1 MKFKAFEAK
10 NGLNINHRKE
20 SKFSKEFTVL
30 VNGRNY
36 DGKPCLHELI
46 QLRIYWTDSRAYAC
60 IWIHGGKNKFYASGS
75 GFAGGYGYHKESAA
89 TEEAL
94 TSAGIVIDYR
104 DSISGR
110 GESAME
116 SALMAIARK
125 LGYRKAHICKA
136 HG

>member
-60 IWIHGGKNKFYASGS
+60 IWIHGGRINFTPVVQDLREGMD
-75 GFAGGYGYHKESAA
+75 
-89 TEEAL
+89 T
-94 TSAGIVIDYR
+94 T
-104 DSISGR
+104 
-110 GESAME
+110 
-116 SALMAIARK
+116 
-125 LGYRKAHICKA
+125 RKARQPKKH
-136 HG
+136 

>member
-10 NGLNINHRKE
+10 GGLNINHRKE
-20 SKFSKEFTVL
+20 NKFSKQFTVL
-30 VNGRNY
+30 VNGRDY
-36 DGKPCLHELI
+36 DGKPCLNELI

-60 IWIHGGKNKFYASGS
+60 IWIDGGKNKFYASGS

-89 TEEAL
+89 MEEAL
-94 TSAGIVIDYR
+94 ESAGIVIDYR

-110 GESAME
+110 GEGAME

>member
-20 SKFSKEFTVL
+20 DKLSKQFTVL
-30 VNGRNY
+30 VNGRDY
-36 DGKPCLHELI
+36 EGRPCLDELI
-46 QLRIYWTDSRAYAC
+46 TLRIYWTNSRAYAC
-60 IWIHGGKNKFYASGS
+60 IWIRGRKNEFYASGS

-89 TEEAL
+89 MEEAL
-94 TSAGIVIDYR
+94 ESAGIVIDYR